1 MGEYDR
7 RKKNHTGEF
16 FLHLF
21 PVKCHIDQHLS
32 GSMGMPDKLDFL
44 LIGLFSD
51 KINGFDQIIG
61 QIKNSEVPII
71 SPVWI
76 IMVVSSTVLVTSRI
90 SKPDVISLIDKLD
103 NWRALFL
110 NDPAVGRS
118 KKSVLKIH
126 YFCISLCMM
135 SFDPKKGLAMSIN

>member
-21 PVKCHIDQHLS
+21 SVKGHVDQHLS
-32 GSMGMPDKLDFL
+32 GSMSMPDKLDFL
-44 LIGLFSD
+44 LIGLFSN
-51 KINGFDQIIG
+51 KVNSFDQIIG
-61 QIKNSEVPII
+61 QIKNCEIPII

-76 IMVVSSTVLVTSRI
+76 IMVVAPTVLVTSRV
-90 SKPDVISLIDKLD
+90 SKPDVIPLVYKLD
-103 NWRALFL
+103 YGRALFL
-110 NDPAVGRS
+110 NDPAVGRG

-126 YFCISLCMM
+126 YFRISLCMM